1 MGRIKETIEHCLA
14 VEASA
19 SERHRGSPGDLP
31 GNQRCVA
38 DRAYSSASCKPMLRS
53 QDAPQIPLLNNI
65 NQGLGQRLPPL
76 LAELHPMPLALRIA
90 KKP

>member
-19 SERHRGSPGDLP
+19 SERHRGFRGDLP
-31 GNQRCVA
+31 SSQRYVA
-38 DRAYSSASCKPMLRS
+38 DQAYSSGSCKPLQRS
-53 QDAPQIPLLNNI
+53 QDAPQDPLLNNI
-65 NQGLGQRLPPL
+65 DQGLGQRLPPL
-76 LAELHPMPLALRIA
+76 LAELYPMHLALRIA